1 MPSHE
6 QNGSIDLA
14 MAYEIDGGIYRRRI
28 CPVSV
33 PFSGPIGP
41 YELSRKDHDKH
52 THAQVEQTQSGRRL
66 WWLLDKLSEGE
77 KSSYRLHKGVER
89 EGAPRVRLRPSA
101 FGWRASVRKE
111 FTSELLTPMD
121 GSPKFSFRPG
131 GMRTSTLT
139 MANRPAPMHR
149 HRMGDPVVNEGP
161 VFASLAVDYT
171 YLDKL
176 DRTLAVEKHY
186 FRVFDGP
193 VSMLLVDWSVTL
205 VATSGPLPMDAEHGW
220 MPTIMIDPAGDSL
233 VAADS
238 GWRNVD
244 VVDRPGALVSLT
256 VEDRTTSVMIRSD
269 SAGFPFRWTVKG
281 EHNLEAK
288 PDLEGMRL
296 AIGESA
302 TFHLRMASMTGKNGN
317 YIHDRYMD
325 FDQPPTPT
333 RVRVEAAE
341 ASSEPEAPPA
351 AEPAEAPSESA
362 PAANG

>member
-1 MPSHE
+1 MNSPAKTTTSTLTLKS
-6 QNGSIDLA
+6 NRRNRAAGC
-14 MAYEIDGGIYRRRI
+14 GG
-28 CPVSV
+28 
-33 PFSGPIGP
+33 FSTNSPKAR
-41 YELSRKDHDKH
+41 S
-52 THAQVEQTQSGRRL
+52 T
-66 WWLLDKLSEGE
+66 
-77 KSSYRLHKGVER
+77 SYHLHKGVER

-111 FTSELLTPMD
+111 FTAELLTPTD

-131 GMRTSTLT
+131 GKRTSTLT

-149 HRMGDPVVNEGP
+149 HRMGDPVVVEGP

-205 VATSGPLPMDAEHGW
+205 VATSGPMPMDAEHGW

-238 GWRNVD
+238 GWKNVD

-269 SAGFPFRWTVKG
+269 SAGSRSAGPSKASTISKRSPTSKG
-281 EHNLEAK
+281 CAS
-288 PDLEGMRL
+288 R
-296 AIGESA
+296 SA
-302 TFHLRMASMTGKNGN
+302 NRRHSIFGWR
-317 YIHDRYMD
+317 R
-325 FDQPPTPT
+325 
-333 RVRVEAAE
+333 
-341 ASSEPEAPPA
+341 
-351 AEPAEAPSESA
+351 
-362 PAANG
+362 